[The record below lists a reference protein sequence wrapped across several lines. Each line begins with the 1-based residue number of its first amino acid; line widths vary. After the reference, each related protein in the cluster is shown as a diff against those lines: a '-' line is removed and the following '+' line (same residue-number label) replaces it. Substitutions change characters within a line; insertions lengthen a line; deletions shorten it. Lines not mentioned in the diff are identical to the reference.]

1 MESRRFWISPS
12 SRLPSF
18 SRASKLLFF
27 AESVLV
33 SCLLPL
39 SSLASSASR
48 SETVLDSAERPVAAF
63 RTSGGESL
71 NVSEI
76 VSKLLA
82 SCLVSRSPMVSLS
95 PLNAWVT
102 SYGDVVRLSGIRAA
116 GFCAPAPTGSSA
128 RYLSP
133 SRVLMAMATVLES
146 PTQAPL
152 TLKDTFTLAPS
163 SATAFTWPT
172 RTPAIRT
179 SSPGLSPADSVK
191 SAVYVVPPP
200 MKGSE
205 SAR

>member
-1 MESRRFWISPS
+1 MR
-12 SRLPSF
+12 
-18 SRASKLLFF
+18 RASKLLFLS
-27 AESVLV
+27 ERVLV

-48 SETVLDSAERPVAAF
+48 CETVRDSAERPVAAF
-63 RTSGGESL
+63 FTSGGESL
-71 NVSEI
+71 KVSEI
-76 VSKLLA
+76 VSKLFA
-82 SCLVSRSPMVSLS
+82 SCLVSRSPMVSLR

-102 SYGDVVRLSGIRAA
+102 SYGDVVRLSGIRSD
-116 GFCAPAPTGSSA
+116 GFCGRVPTGSSA

-133 SRVLMAMATVLES
+133 SSVLMAMAAVLES

-163 SATAFTWPT
+163 SETAFTWPT
-172 RTPAIRT
+172 LTPAIRT
-179 SSPGLSPADSVK
+179 SSPGLIPADSVK